1 MAHHHGGG
9 HSSFGG
15 SHYHGGGHYGRR
27 QTSPMEIFTVPICYR
42 IAAWIWPVL
51 LVTCIT
57 LIIVQVSGAG
67 GADGELFIGA
77 AFAGFFCFFTVMI
90 SATACCSVGSV
101 KYIQLPCCISQSEV
115 ELIKQDCMM
124 RSPNFMMAA
133 AMVSGMQP
141 AIVVQQPLYMQS
153 PMQYSYTGQ
162 QPQQPSQ
169 VPPQSGAPLQL
180 NTISMPMSM

>member
-1 MAHHHGGG
+1 M
-9 HSSFGG
+9 
-15 SHYHGGGHYGRR
+15 
-27 QTSPMEIFTVPICYR
+27 
-42 IAAWIWPVL
+42 
-51 LVTCIT
+51 VTCIT
-57 LIIVQVSGAG
+57 LIIVQVSGVG

-101 KYIQLPCCISQSEV
+101 KYIQLLCCISQSEV

-133 AMVSGMQP
+133 AMVGGMQP
-141 AIVVQQPLYMQS
+141 AIVVQQPQYMQS

-162 QPQQPSQ
+162 QPQQQSQ
-169 VPPQSGAPLQL
+169 VQPGAPLQL